1 MAAKRFSVDTSAVGQ
16 AAGALAEAQRASDS
30 AIAAQNDVLSLAPVA
45 FTGNYADMVGTPPAA
60 SAAWGDITGTLTD
73 QTDLVDAMKIIENRT
88 SDPGSPA
95 VGRIWLRTD
104 L

>member
-1 MAAKRFSVDTSAVGQ
+1 MHLEELNARLAKVEASPGGAAVW
-16 AAGALAEAQRASDS
+16 GA
-30 AIAAQNDVLSLAPVA
+30 
-45 FTGNYADMVGTPPAA
+45 
-60 SAAWGDITGTLTD
+60 ITGTLTD

-95 VGRIWLRTD
+95 VGQMWLRTD